1 MNDCCNSGELEL
13 RPKKLACPV
22 NGIKYAEVGVQTV
35 LHHVTHPWSL
45 NLKDQGYYFCHDEKC
60 DVAYFGEDGSTIPKQ
75 SLRHLIGVKE
85 NNSESLICYCF
96 GVSKAVA
103 YASATVRDYVVAQT
117 KAGTCS
123 CATHNPS
130 GRCCLKDF
138 PKNIDR

>member
-1 MNDCCNSGELEL
+1 MTDCCNPSELEL

-22 NGIKYAEVGVQTV
+22 NGVKYAEVGAKTI
-35 LHHVTHPWSL
+35 LHHLSEPWSMS
-45 NLKDQGYYFCHDEKC
+45 LKDQGYYFCDDEGC
-60 DVAYFGEDGSTIPKQ
+60 DVAYFGEDGSTISKQ
-75 SLRHLIGVKE
+75 ALRHLIGIKE
-85 NNSESLICYCF
+85 DDSDALLCYCF

-103 YASATVRDYVVAQT
+103 YSNAAVRDYVVAQT

-138 PKNIDR
+138 PKNVVQ